1 MALWHV
7 VFWLG
12 LSLIVWTFAGY
23 AVVLRW
29 LARHRVDESDRTS
42 KALSGRVSM
51 VMAARNEAARIEA
64 KLAQLLA
71 LPREQLHEIIV
82 ACDHCTDDTAVA
94 ARRCGD
100 ARVKVVE
107 HNEGPCGK
115 AGALNAGVAVA
126 TGELVLFGDVR
137 QRLDEAAIP
146 RLAARFDDP
155 ATGAVSGA
163 LQIERSDAGVGKGI
177 DAYWSL
183 EKRIRHWESLLDS
196 SIGCTGAIYM
206 IRRELYVPM
215 PADTILDDVVLP
227 MLIAQRGRR
236 VLFEPS
242 AEAFDPQ
249 TLSGPSE
256 LRRKTRTLAGNFQML
271 ARYPAWL
278 FPWSCRLWW
287 KVISHKY
294 LRIATPFILLFC
306 LIACVMLRHH
316 KLYALMLAGALA
328 LIALAVLGLTP
339 VGRRTRLMTVPASFL
354 LMQISIVRGFIQ
366 WVQISL
372 HGYQGWK

>member
-1 MALWHV
+1 
-7 VFWLG
+7 
-12 LSLIVWTFAGY
+12 VWTFAGY
-23 AVVLRW
+23 AVVLRR
-29 LARHRVDESDRTS
+29 LAGHRLGEPDRTS
-42 KALSGRVSM
+42 MALSGRVSM

-64 KLAQLLA
+64 KVAQLLA

-82 ACDHCTDDTAVA
+82 ACDHCSDDTAAA

-100 ARVKVVE
+100 DRVKVVE
-107 HNEGPCGK
+107 HDEGPSGK
-115 AGALNAGVAVA
+115 AGALNAGVAAA

-183 EKRIRHWESLLDS
+183 EKRIRHWESQLDS

-227 MLIAQRGRR
+227 MLIAQQGRR
-236 VLFEPS
+236 VLFEPT

-249 TLSGPSE
+249 PLSGPSE

-294 LRIATPFILLFC
+294 LRIATPFILLLC

-316 KLYALMLAGALA
+316 ELYALLLAGALA
-328 LIALAVLGLTP
+328 LIALALLGLTP